1 MGPIIILPSHNN
13 GVEKG
18 GAHFHI
24 EDENEGG
31 DDVDNDDDLIMR
43 MAVKMVMKVV
53 MMLICARV

>member
-1 MGPIIILPSHNN
+1 MIGLGSDNN

-18 GAHFHI
+18 GAHFYI

-31 DDVDNDDDLIMR
+31 DGVDNDDDLIMR
-43 MAVKMVMKVV
+43 MAVKMVIKVV

>member
-1 MGPIIILPSHNN
+1 MNN
-13 GVEKG
+13 IALDLWMRSAFFGFDK
-18 GAHFHI
+18 

>member
-1 MGPIIILPSHNN
+1 MLGLGSSND
-13 GVEKG
+13 GVEKD
-18 GAHFHI
+18 GADFYI

-43 MAVKMVMKVV
+43 TAVKVV

>member
-1 MGPIIILPSHNN
+1 MIGLGSDNN

-18 GAHFHI
+18 GADFDI